1 MYSLCCILTKT
12 KVPLK
17 IKEIKKEIKSFLK
30 GESSETQKK
39 ELSAF
44 LDSYQSDDYSW
55 KSEYGDEDE
64 VRNRILKNI
73 QKKLPKEKRKPSSI
87 VYLVKYAA
95 AVVLILG
102 AAFYWESQQI
112 INNGP
117 APIDSDEIVLRLS
130 DGSTKII
137 NTAHKDDL
145 VDTKGTI
152 IGVQLEDKI
161 SYADT
166 NLGDVSDELVF
177 NELYVPFGKKF
188 ELELSDGTQVTLNSG
203 SSLKYPVRFLD
214 NQVREVFL
222 TGEAFFDVTKSKT
235 DIFKVHANEIVTEV
249 YGTQFNIMAY
259 ENEDIQ
265 EVVLVEGSV
274 GVSNTVDS
282 SNQKLMLVPNQ
293 KAQLNKTTATI
304 SKKDVNVDSY
314 IAWKY
319 DVLNFQNLK
328 FQDILKKMERHY
340 NITIVNEFHGI
351 ENDPY
356 TGTFETETPSQIL
369 SYLSHIRPFQFKVE
383 GDVITISQ
391 YKN

>member
-1 MYSLCCILTKT
+1 MLTKT

-17 IKEIKKEIKSFLK
+17 KKEIKKEIKSFLK

-73 QKKLPKEKRKPSSI
+73 QNKLPKEKRKPSSV

-112 INNGP
+112 IYSGP
-117 APIDSDEIVLRLS
+117 EPINSDEIVLRLS

-137 NTAHKDDL
+137 NTAHKDHL
-145 VDTKGTI
+145 VGTKGTI

-166 NLGDVSDELVF
+166 NLGDVSEELVF

-235 DIFKVHANEIVTEV
+235 DIFKVHSNEIVTEV

-293 KAQLNKTTATI
+293 KAQLNRTTATI
-304 SKKDVNVDSY
+304 SRKDVNVDSY

-328 FQDILKKMERHY
+328 FQDVLKKMERHY
-340 NITIVNEFHGI
+340 NIKILNEFHGI

-369 SYLSHIRPFQFKVE
+369 SYLSHIRPFQFKKE
-383 GDVITISQ
+383 GEVITIFE
-391 YKN
+391 

>member
-1 MYSLCCILTKT
+1 MYSLCYILTKT

-17 IKEIKKEIKSFLK
+17 KKEIKKEIKSFLK
-30 GESSETQKK
+30 GESSEAQKK

-73 QKKLPKEKRKPSSI
+73 QKKLPKEKRKPSSV

-112 INNGP
+112 INNGL

-137 NTAHKDDL
+137 NTARKDDL
-145 VDTKGTI
+145 VGTKGTI
-152 IGVQLEDKI
+152 IGIQLEDKI
-161 SYADT
+161 SYAET
-166 NLGDVSDELVF
+166 NPGDVPEELVF

-340 NITIVNEFHGI
+340 NIKIVNEFHGI

-369 SYLSHIRPFQFKVE
+369 SYLSHIRPFHFKVE
-383 GDVITISQ
+383 GDVITIFQ
-391 YKN
+391 NKN